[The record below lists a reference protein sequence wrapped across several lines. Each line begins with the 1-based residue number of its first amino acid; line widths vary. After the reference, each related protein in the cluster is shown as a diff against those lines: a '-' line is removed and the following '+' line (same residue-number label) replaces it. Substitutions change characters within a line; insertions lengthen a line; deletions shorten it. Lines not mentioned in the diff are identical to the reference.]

1 MSGPHGDHSPWGSA
15 GQRVAGVIAAAAGT
29 LVLTEVTRRSSVLSG
44 PAWIRPNHRGESVNL
59 VAGPVVAMLASGMAV
74 PLLPPGRRRPVLL
87 LGLACGAVGLYDDI
101 AGTGPELRGDKGFRG
116 HFQALSSGR
125 VSTGALKVIGVVGA
139 SLAAAGSVSSGPVD
153 RVIAAGVMA
162 GTANLVNLLDLR
174 PGRAAKA
181 SALGSATLLGGAT
194 GGAGAAVLGT
204 SLGVL
209 PADLSEKVML
219 GDAGANALGALLG
232 YRLAAGA
239 SPLARTSMLAVL
251 VALTAA
257 SEKISFTRVIAAT
270 PGLRDLDR
278 WGRPTD
284 PRSALDG
291 AGTSLPRP

>member
-1 MSGPHGDHSPWGSA
+1 MRAPGGDHPPRGSA

-29 LVLTEVTRRSSVLSG
+29 LVLTEVTRRSSALSG
-44 PAWIRPNHRGESVNL
+44 PAWVRRNHRGEPVNI
-59 VAGPVVAMLASGMAV
+59 VAGPVVAVLASGMAGL
-74 PLLPPGRRRPVLL
+74 LLPPCRRRQAML

-101 AGTGPELRGDKGFRG
+101 AGADPELQADKGFRG
-116 HFQALSSGR
+116 HLQALSSGR

-139 SLAAAGSVSSGPVD
+139 ALAAAGPGTSGPVD
-153 RVIAAGVMA
+153 RVLGAGVMA

-181 SALGSATLLGGAT
+181 SALGAATLLGGAA
-194 GGAGAAVLGT
+194 GGAGAAVLGA

-232 YRLAAGA
+232 YRLTVGA

-257 SEKISFTRVIAAT
+257 SEKISFTRVIEAT

-278 WGRPTD
+278 LGRATD
-284 PRSALDG
+284 ARSTQRA
-291 AGTSLPRP
+291 AGTSQPRP